1 MATYCVTPTKKK
13 KLDILA
19 AMAIFEGVLPLST
32 RKRAMSSRRRYDD
45 LTEQNNKT
53 SNDGSITI
61 MIIIG
66 TMT

>member
-1 MATYCVTPTKKK
+1 
-13 KLDILA
+13 
-19 AMAIFEGVLPLST
+19 
-32 RKRAMSSRRRYDD
+32 MSSRRRYDD